1 MYYIKLTSIYI
12 CVCMY
17 IYRTNTVQSCDNSK
31 YSKYINSSTTKQNIG
46 YISRSFIFQTL
57 FKLCIIIIIIISYT
71 LFAE

>member
-46 YISRSFIFQTL
+46 YI
-57 FKLCIIIIIIISYT
+57 
-71 LFAE
+71 